1 MYYETLRGSIDLSGE
16 FEAKDMVHLGTLF
29 VAASTSRRLTLTRVK
44 LGVKSQQREQLSA
57 AALST
62 VD

>member
-44 LGVKSQQREQLSA
+44 SQRRGRLSA